1 MPIVNVGDIEI
12 YYEMYGD
19 GEPLVYIPGWGKEIT
34 SESEGIAGFSS
45 TYRVIAIDNRGTGR
59 SSKPDTP
66 YSIEQ
71 MADDTVGLLDS
82 LGVSRTHIFGK
93 SMGSMIA
100 QMIAAKYPERV
111 NGLVLHVAFTRI
123 PFMVKTFMTLMRYL
137 PGSRKRMEEGM
148 AVLLGQRYP
157 PTPESFRRQGEAV
170 SRFDSRT
177 VLGRIRAPT
186 LIVNGIRDPFVP
198 VKISRE
204 LAHGISGAELILV
217 DGDHLFGTTQRETL
231 IEPALDFLAAVD
243 RESRTG
249 V

>member
-1 MPIVNVGDIEI
+1 MPIVNAGDIEI
-12 YYEMYGD
+12 YYEIYGD

-59 SSKPDTP
+59 SSKPDMP

-71 MADDTVGLLDS
+71 MADDTIGLLDS
-82 LGVSRTHIFGK
+82 LGVSRTHVFGK

-123 PFMVKTFMTLMRYL
+123 PFVVRTFMTLMRYL

-170 SRFDSRT
+170 SRFDGRT

-186 LIVNGIRDPFVP
+186 LIVNGTRDPFVP
-198 VKISRE
+198 VKISWE
-204 LAHGISGAELILV
+204 LAHGISGAKLILV
-217 DGDHLFGTTQRETL
+217 DGDHLFGATQRERL

-243 RESRTG
+243 GES
-249 V
+249 